1 MDTKFLQGAVP
12 GMSLT
17 GQPRNVPWE
26 NPSQLNTVEEAFK
39 YYTERLLDEEVS
51 DYIITALEEKI
62 DIETLADIVTTSS
75 VMNGIHT
82 LDVAFLVNPIV
93 RELLMYVADATD
105 TEYVESYKSIEK
117 EKRVPRSVARSV
129 VKDAMQNIESYEP
142 YNEPMIN
149 TTTPKQGL
157 MSRGSM

>member
-1 MDTKFLQGAVP
+1 MGV
-12 GMSLT
+12 
-17 GQPRNVPWE
+17 
-26 NPSQLNTVEEAFK
+26 
-39 YYTERLLDEEVS
+39 
-51 DYIITALEEKI
+51 
-62 DIETLADIVTTSS
+62 
-75 VMNGIHT
+75 HT

-105 TEYVESYKSIEK
+105 TEYVESYKNIEK

-149 TTTPKQGL
+149 TTMPKQGL
-157 MSRGSM
+157 MSRGSI